1 MPSRVQANTFLGRL
15 PYQQKGYMIGNLTV
29 AFRNARIAA
38 QKARRMS
45 DEHER
50 EYRRADGA
58 SGTLDR
64 RGSELKRLA
73 SEATAKLEVAER
85 AMRAATALER
95 RKEMDAA
102 DAVLQSRLRGEAQ
115 ARRDTAASA
124 RPRRTRGHR

>member
-1 MPSRVQANTFLGRL
+1 
-15 PYQQKGYMIGNLTV
+15 MIGNLTV
-29 AFRNARIAA
+29 AFRNARAAA

-50 EYRRADGA
+50 EYRRANVA

-85 AMRAATALER
+85 AMRAAAAVER

-115 ARRDTAASA
+115 ARRDTAAAAAPA

>member
-1 MPSRVQANTFLGRL
+1 VQANTFLGRL
-15 PYQQKGYMIGNLTV
+15 PYQQEGYMIGNLTV

-45 DEHER
+45 DEYER
-50 EYRRADGA
+50 EHRRADGA
-58 SGTLDR
+58 SGTLDG

-115 ARRDTAASA
+115 ARRDSAASA